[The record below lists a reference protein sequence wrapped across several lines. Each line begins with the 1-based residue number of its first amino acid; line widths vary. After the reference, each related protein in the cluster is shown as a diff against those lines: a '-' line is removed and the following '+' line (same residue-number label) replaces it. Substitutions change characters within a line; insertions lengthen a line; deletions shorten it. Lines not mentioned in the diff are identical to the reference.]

1 MANSIVN
8 NKPKLFKDVI
18 KDCSSWQISVSL
30 KRPPVGASADAA
42 DPAEAADG
50 VAESMLTSY
59 DQLDFS
65 RPSRELKHH
74 YHSTSTLKS
83 VKSSGESKHLI
94 EVPDLRK
101 ERHLS
106 TGDYIDASAITV
118 NPQTSS
124 LGQLSKGDIPKVG
137 WHLHL

>member
-1 MANSIVN
+1 M
-8 NKPKLFKDVI
+8 
-18 KDCSSWQISVSL
+18 
-30 KRPPVGASADAA
+30 GASADAV
-42 DPAEAADG
+42 DPAEAVADG
-50 VAESMLTSY
+50 AAESMLTSY

-83 VKSSGESKHLI
+83 VKSSGESKNLI

-106 TGDYIDASAITV
+106 TGDYIDASALTQ
-118 NPQTSS
+118 NPPRSS

-137 WHLHL
+137 WILLLH